1 MVEYVS
7 PTGKDVLLTTL
18 RWFGGV
24 ALGAVVALGVSVFEV
39 LLRAA
44 LRKFRLTILPF
55 TIVFDFLRALP
66 VIALVPLVQ
75 MIGVDEWWKFALI
88 AWAVMFPTQLAI
100 RQSWLEQMTDTELA
114 LKASGLRKIDILRNY
129 DLPKAIRGLLRGIE
143 ISIGIAWISVV
154 AAEWIGNLRPG
165 FWDGGLGY
173 RVEYANQANNWNGV
187 LACLG
192 LFGVLGVVS
201 TCLWRAFV
209 TRKLRLPRIWS
220 LARHGN

>member
-18 RWFGGV
+18 RWSGGV
-24 ALGAVVALGVSVFEV
+24 ALGAVVALSVSVFEM

-44 LRKFRLTILPF
+44 LRRFRLAILPF

-75 MIGVDEWWKFALI
+75 MLGVDEWWKFALI
-88 AWAVMFPTQLAI
+88 AWAVTFPTWLAI
-100 RQSWLEQMTDTELA
+100 RQSWLEQMIDTELA
-114 LKASGLRKIDILRNY
+114 LKASGLRKIYIFRSY
-129 DLPKAIRGLLRGIE
+129 DLPKAFRGLLRGIE
-143 ISIGIAWISVV
+143 ISIGIAWISTV

-173 RVEYANQANNWNGV
+173 RVEYAHQSANWNGV

-201 TCLWRAFV
+201 TFLWRAFV
-209 TRKLRLPRIWS
+209 TRELRLPRIWS